1 MESGHVHLSILDLH
15 FLIPKLKD
23 DGSKISFHTI
33 KKCRSKSILKIFHT
47 IKKCR
52 SKSILNLR
60 SNFLSTLFQPW
71 DHFPTTIFSFDI
83 QRKVGNVFLWI
94 TLPKK

>member
-15 FLIPKLKD
+15 FLIPKLKN
-23 DGSKISFHTI
+23 DGSKIS
-33 KKCRSKSILKIFHT
+33 FHT